1 MIDIKA
7 KVYSL
12 YQTINS
18 KFVMRVILG
27 LFIAFIILRVIASVS
42 DPCLNEANSHVKN
55 MCYAILRLDVRRC
68 ELLPFETKQLCIS
81 RIVKIQREQTW
92 SVTPKKKDPE

>member
-1 MIDIKA
+1 MIRDL
-7 KVYSL
+7 KV
-12 YQTINS
+12 I
-18 KFVMRVILG
+18 VG

-42 DPCLNEANSHVKN
+42 DPCLNEPNAHVKN

-68 ELLPFETKQLCIS
+68 ELLPFETKQMCIS

>member
-1 MIDIKA
+1 MK
-7 KVYSL
+7 
-12 YQTINS
+12 
-18 KFVMRVILG
+18 VILG
-27 LFIAFIILRVIASVS
+27 FFITFIILGATASVS
-42 DPCLNEANSHVKN
+42 DPCLNEPNPHVKN

-68 ELLPFETKQLCIS
+68 ELLPFETKQMCIS